1 LIVEVLPNKPPEGK
15 LPDWNLIHQ
24 LSRDRLRYREA
35 LSRIRNSIEGFRHR
49 QENNNI
55 PRLAF
60 LDIGPKTVD
69 ELLDRII
76 DQVESAEK
84 GEPPSMF

>member
-1 LIVEVLPNKPPEGK
+1 LIVEITCSRPPDGK

-35 LSRIRNSIEGFRHR
+35 LSRIKNSISGFRHR
-49 QENNNI
+49 QETKTES
-55 PRLAF
+55 RWSF

-69 ELLDRII
+69 ELLDRITE
-76 DQVESAEK
+76 QVESAEK